1 MSDILAINP
10 LIIVSMMQ
18 DMSHHHKNCQYSTN
32 MDKSPKMPPRNKAT
46 PKHAARSADMNG
58 DNTIN
63 SDDGNTVTGDSDAGD
78 KCDGDEPQ
86 ASPDP

>member
-1 MSDILAINP
+1 ML
-10 LIIVSMMQ
+10 Q
-18 DMSHHHKNCQYSTN
+18 DMSHHHKNCQFATN

-46 PKHAARSADMNG
+46 PKPAAMTADMNG

-63 SDDGNTVTGDSDAGD
+63 SDAANTVTSD

-86 ASPDP
+86 ASPDS